1 MWLLPHIIMTYI
13 KKNII
18 TNYKNYTA
26 CLETLGQAI
35 NPLRYM
41 WKNLFPRAIY
51 HPRSKYSLKGLQL
64 VETLILNLHAK
75 NKIYSSLLFWDI
87 VKILQTCYF
96 KYCEKAWPC
105 PSVMIVSACRKLCW
119 NQFVGKI
126 DVYLHA
132 KNQLH
137 L

>member
-1 MWLLPHIIMTYI
+1 MATSTYHHDLHY
-13 KKNII
+13 KKY
-18 TNYKNYTA
+18 NYK
-26 CLETLGQAI
+26 LQKL
-35 NPLRYM
+35 
-41 WKNLFPRAIY
+41 
-51 HPRSKYSLKGLQL
+51 YSLPRNLRTGNKSPALYVKKPFSTGDLPPAL
-64 VETLILNLHAK
+64 KIFIERPATCRNFDTYLHAK